1 MLAAGG
7 QPTLTLVT
15 LTLAMLMDAVPP
27 SGQPRRSAGD
37 LVRDCRRRPTPA
49 AEAIIL
55 CFNLS
60 MCITA
65 HDRENERTARVEA
78 GRVLAD
84 GQSEEHHAMVE
95 DIAAC

>member
-15 LTLAMLMDAVPP
+15 LTLAMLMNAVPP
-27 SGQPRRSAGD
+27 RGQPQRSAGD
-37 LVRDCRRRPTPA
+37 LARDSRHRPTPA

-55 CFNLS
+55 CLNLS
-60 MCITA
+60 MCIAA
-65 HDRENERTARVEA
+65 HDRETSDSERWSRRV
-78 GRVLAD
+78 RVD
-84 GQSEEHHAMVE
+84 GQSEEHPAQAE